1 MPKQIVHFMAL
12 LANVDKSILRMPLS
26 HSFKVEYM
34 SNEEGQ
40 RRISALE
47 GLHFLAILEKLTRF
61 QCLNSSEDRFYF
73 ISNRFESDI
82 KIADQGVLMG
92 FPSEAVDFNKELI
105 EGYLKPL
112 IQQMRLFK
120 EGNIRMP
127 LTYYYIDR
135 DVPRSFFAGWS
146 GVFVT
151 PGQFTLETLEVPGL
165 VRFIQSTRL
174 PFAKPFLQLAF
185 ENFELSYQIHNMNLS
200 FLSLMISLENLFNP
214 GGQELRYT
222 LSRNTAVLLGKDKGD
237 SNKIFS
243 RIKDLYQK
251 RSNIVHWGK
260 SNIINR
266 EDLLELRHY
275 VRESIKEINKIS
287 RDKTSLLDLLNA
299 SGFGERPW
307 RK

>member
-1 MPKQIVHFMAL
+1 MPKKMVYFMGL
-12 LANVDKSILRMPLS
+12 LANVDKSILSMPLG

-34 SNEEGQ
+34 SSEEGQ
-40 RRISALE
+40 RHISALE
-47 GLHFLAILEKLTRF
+47 GLHFLAILERLTRF
-61 QCLNSSEDRFYF
+61 QCLDSSEDRIYF
-73 ISNRFESDI
+73 ISNRFKSDI
-82 KIADQGVLMG
+82 KIADKGVLMG
-92 FPSEAVDFNKELI
+92 FPSEVIDFNNKLI
-105 EGYLKPL
+105 ESYLRPL
-112 IQQMRLFK
+112 IQLMRLFK

-127 LTYYYIDR
+127 VTYYYIDK

-146 GVFVT
+146 SVFVA

-165 VRFIQSTRL
+165 VRFIQSTKL

-222 LSRNTAVLLGKDKGD
+222 LSRNTAVLLGKDKDD
-237 SNKIFS
+237 SNQILS

-260 SNIINR
+260 SSIINK

-275 VRESIKEINKIS
+275 VRESIKEINKIG